1 MNFDQIISYVYP
13 VLTVIIQVAV
23 CVGIGVLVKYLITLL
38 QSKGIGFTDSEIS
51 NIEYTV
57 NRVVRYMNQTI
68 VNNMK
73 EQSADGKLTE
83 DQIYEIQNKALNLI
97 TGILSTDAVNALLQR
112 YGENYVDYIKVLIEN
127 AVIDEKEDSQYMI
140 PEIILNDSDTSDYTL
155 SDI

>member
-23 CVGIGVLVKYLITLL
+23 CVGIAVFVKYLITLL

-68 VNNMK
+68 VDNMK
-73 EQSADGKLTE
+73 EQSVDGKLTE
-83 DQIYEIQNKALNLI
+83 DQIYEIQNKTLSLI